1 MSFAEENVGSG
12 TRRANQSLVACISSS
27 TCASE
32 ARDRVS
38 LRTNIR
44 IIASDLQIHLPIML
58 ARRWQIHR
66 LRSCSAVMQ
75 TQARSPHSNL
85 RRSAAGAQVCQPP
98 AATKQLPALF
108 NSLRSNAEAVILL
121 NPAASPSSSLAMH
134 GTFIDDASQI
144 VHTMIVSTLS

>member
-1 MSFAEENVGSG
+1 MSFAEENVGSC

-32 ARDRVS
+32 ARVS

-44 IIASDLQIHLPIML
+44 FIASDLQIH
-58 ARRWQIHR
+58 R
-66 LRSCSAVMQ
+66 LRSCLLGGGRFIASDRAAQ
-75 TQARSPHSNL
+75 SCKLRSPYSNL

-98 AATKQLPALF
+98 AAKQLPALF
-108 NSLRSNAEAVILL
+108 NSVRSNAEAVILL

-134 GTFIDDASQI
+134 GTFMTTPLRS
-144 VHTMIVSTLS
+144 STP